1 MMESI
6 AYART
11 PPKEYIYVYVYI
23 YMKNWCFKF
32 RKYKNRKGWI
42 WFEVNELE

>member
-1 MMESI
+1 MLELHQKNTYTYM
-6 AYART
+6 
-11 PPKEYIYVYVYI
+11 YIYI